1 MECLLVLVTYLQFLV
16 DTIIFYGFKCIL
28 MIFSAKEINN
38 IQIVSEIHE
47 IWRMSN
53 ICPYSILKNV

>member
-1 MECLLVLVTYLQFLV
+1 MHFDDFLQ
-16 DTIIFYGFKCIL
+16 
-28 MIFSAKEINN
+28 KEINN
-38 IQIVSEIHE
+38 IQIDLEIHE

>member
-1 MECLLVLVTYLQFLV
+1 MHFDDFLQ
-16 DTIIFYGFKCIL
+16 
-28 MIFSAKEINN
+28 KEINN

-47 IWRMSN
+47 IWRASN